1 MIILNDLCGD
11 EDDTVIE
18 VEYLKQYLQNSIY
31 EALSKTEPIT
41 YEQSIKIMEGQY
53 RKELMGAYTNPE
65 YDPQVKCTLE
75 EDGKMNVTFLC
86 PQWIADMINEEDA

>member
-1 MIILNDLCGD
+1 MIVLDDLCGD

-18 VEYLKQYLQNSIY
+18 VEYLKQCLQNRIY
-31 EALSKTEPIT
+31 EALSKIEPIT
-41 YEQSIKIMEGQY
+41 YEQSIKIVEGQY
-53 RKELMGAYTNPE
+53 RKVLMDAYTNPE

-86 PQWIADMINEEDA
+86 PQWLADRINEND